1 MITVDDRQI
10 DWYEGM
16 TVADLLQEIGHE
28 GPCAV
33 VRVNE
38 THVSRPKF
46 PETLVPDGA
55 RVYLIPMVAGG

>member
-1 MITVDDRQI
+1 MITVDERQV

-16 TVADLLQEIGHE
+16 TVADLLREIGYE

-46 PETLVPDGA
+46 AETPVPDGA
-55 RVYLIPMVAGG
+55 RVYLIPMIAGG